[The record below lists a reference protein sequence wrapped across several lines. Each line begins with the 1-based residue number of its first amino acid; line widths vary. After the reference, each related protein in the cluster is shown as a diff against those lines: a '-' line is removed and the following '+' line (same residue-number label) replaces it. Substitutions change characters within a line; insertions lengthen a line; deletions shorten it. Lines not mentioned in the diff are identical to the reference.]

1 MAGDSAQE
9 RTEEATPKRHQEARQ
24 KGQIARSRELSTM
37 AVLMMSAAAILIT
50 SDDTITSL
58 MKIMR
63 DQFDLQSVDLRS
75 GTILT
80 DSLTVQFT
88 KAMIAMA
95 PFAGLVLIAALLS
108 PMVVGGWIFSV
119 ESFSFKL
126 EKLDPIKG
134 MSRIFSLK
142 SLIELIK
149 ALLKFIIV
157 LSVSMAILYGSL
169 GDIFSVGNMEV
180 SPAIS
185 KTASMLIWSFVVI
198 SSSMIV
204 IALIDVPF
212 QLWDHNRQ
220 LKMTRQEVKEEYKQ
234 TDGNPELK
242 RHLRERQREISRRR
256 MMEKVPKAD
265 VIITNPTHYS
275 VALKYD
281 QNTMSAPIVVAKG
294 RDLIAYQIR
303 NIANANNVPIVSAPP
318 LSRALYHSTEID
330 HEIPSGLF
338 MAVAQVL
345 AYIYRLKNN
354 IEIIDK
360 PEFEDI
366 EIPNEFVRDE

>member
-1 MAGDSAQE
+1 MAGDSGQE
-9 RTEEATPKRHQEARQ
+9 RTEEATPKRLQEARQ

-37 AVLMMSAAAILIT
+37 AVLMMSAAAILLT
-50 SDDTITSL
+50 GDDTINSL
-58 MKIMR
+58 MEIMR
-63 DQFDLQSVDLRS
+63 GQFDLQHVDLKS
-75 GTILT
+75 TTVLT
-80 DSLTVQFT
+80 DRLQLQTSD
-88 KAMIAMA
+88 AMMAMA

-108 PMVVGGWIFSV
+108 PTVVGGWIFSV

-149 ALLKFIIV
+149 ALLKFILV
-157 LSVSMAILYGSL
+157 LSVSMAILYGNL
-169 GDIFSVGNMEV
+169 GDIFSVGNMDIE
-180 SPAIS
+180 PAIS
-185 KTASMLIWSFVVI
+185 KTSSMLIWSFVII

-234 TDGNPELK
+234 TDGNPEIK
-242 RHLRERQREISRRR
+242 RHLRERQREISSRR
-256 MMEKVPKAD
+256 MMEQVPKAD

-275 VALKYD
+275 VALRYD
-281 QNTMSAPIVVAKG
+281 QKTMSAPIVVAKG
-294 RDLIAYQIR
+294 RDLIAFQIR
-303 NIANANNVPIVSAPP
+303 NIANANDVPIVSAPP
-318 LSRALYHSTEID
+318 LSRALYYSTDID

-354 IEIIDK
+354 IVIKDK
-360 PEFEDI
+360 PEFENM
-366 EIPNEFVRDE
+366 EIPDEYKRDE

>member
-1 MAGDSAQE
+1 
-9 RTEEATPKRHQEARQ
+9 
-24 KGQIARSRELSTM
+24 
-37 AVLMMSAAAILIT
+37 
-50 SDDTITSL
+50 
-58 MKIMR
+58 
-63 DQFDLQSVDLRS
+63 
-75 GTILT
+75 
-80 DSLTVQFT
+80 
-88 KAMIAMA
+88 
-95 PFAGLVLIAALLS
+95 
-108 PMVVGGWIFSV
+108 
-119 ESFSFKL
+119 
-126 EKLDPIKG
+126 
-134 MSRIFSLK
+134 
-142 SLIELIK
+142 
-149 ALLKFIIV
+149 
-157 LSVSMAILYGSL
+157 
-169 GDIFSVGNMEV
+169 MEV

>member
-1 MAGDSAQE
+1 
-9 RTEEATPKRHQEARQ
+9 
-24 KGQIARSRELSTM
+24 
-37 AVLMMSAAAILIT
+37 
-50 SDDTITSL
+50 
-58 MKIMR
+58 
-63 DQFDLQSVDLRS
+63 
-75 GTILT
+75 
-80 DSLTVQFT
+80 
-88 KAMIAMA
+88 
-95 PFAGLVLIAALLS
+95 
-108 PMVVGGWIFSV
+108 
-119 ESFSFKL
+119 
-126 EKLDPIKG
+126 
-134 MSRIFSLK
+134 
-142 SLIELIK
+142 
-149 ALLKFIIV
+149 
-157 LSVSMAILYGSL
+157 
-169 GDIFSVGNMEV
+169 
-180 SPAIS
+180 
-185 KTASMLIWSFVVI
+185 
-198 SSSMIV
+198 
-204 IALIDVPF
+204 
-212 QLWDHNRQ
+212 
-220 LKMTRQEVKEEYKQ
+220 MTRQEVKEEYKQ

-294 RDLIAYQIR
+294 RDFIAFQIR

-354 IEIIDK
+354 IEIMDN